1 MKNADKIL
9 SEMKFQKIGS
19 FYIKDKNFI
28 IDYDQKYASLE
39 QMIYVHTIDDEIL
52 RVGSSK
58 NKFKSRIKSWERD
71 VSKSLKGEKS
81 STPLWEGKIW
91 NTILKNKIGVLY
103 GRKGTMIE
111 TPCGKINS
119 YLTEESFM
127 IGKFQPKM
135 NRSKHR

>member
-1 MKNADKIL
+1 MKNAEKIL
-9 SEMKFQKIGS
+9 REMNFEKIGS
-19 FYIKDKNFI
+19 FYIHNKNFI
-28 IDYDQKYASLE
+28 VEYDEKYSSME

-58 NKFKSRIKSWERD
+58 NKFKSRMKSWERD

-81 STPLWEGKIW
+81 STPLWESKIW
-91 NTILKNKIGVLY
+91 DELLKDKDGILY
-103 GRKGTMIE
+103 GRQGTIVE
-111 TPCGKINS
+111 TPCGKMNS

>member
-28 IDYDQKYASLE
+28 IDYGQKYASLE

-58 NKFKSRIKSWERD
+58 NKFKSRMKSWERD
-71 VSKSLKGEKS
+71 VSKSLK
-81 STPLWEGKIW
+81 
-91 NTILKNKIGVLY
+91 
-103 GRKGTMIE
+103 
-111 TPCGKINS
+111 
-119 YLTEESFM
+119 
-127 IGKFQPKM
+127 
-135 NRSKHR
+135 

>member
-1 MKNADKIL
+1 MKNAEKIL
-9 SEMKFQKIGS
+9 REMNFEKIGS
-19 FYIKDKNFI
+19 FYIHNKNFI
-28 IDYDQKYASLE
+28 VEYDEKYSSME

-58 NKFKSRIKSWERD
+58 NKFKSRMKSWERD

-81 STPLWEGKIW
+81 STPLWESKIW
-91 NTILKNKIGVLY
+91 DELLKDKVGILY
-103 GRKGTMIE
+103 GRQGTIVE

-127 IGKFQPKM
+127 IGKFQTKM